1 MQIYESQNCNNT
13 KFRARIKLSRPKR
26 NSLIEKGLITGA
38 VTSVGIGNT
47 ILSGALLDQSVNYP
61 ILGSEN
67 LPKQFLD
74 FAKESELQKSVYN
87 SFFRYSGLGNEI
99 AIVKGSTYSTIG
111 NTLGGIILKLKNKI
125 HSKIT

>member
-1 MQIYESQNCNNT
+1 MKIYESQNYNNT
-13 KFRARIKLSRPKR
+13 EFRARIKLTKPKLD
-26 NSLIEKGLITGA
+26 SLVEKGLITGA
-38 VTSVGIGNT
+38 VTSIGAGNT

-61 ILGSEN
+61 ILNSEN
-67 LPKQFLD
+67 LPKPFLD

-99 AIVKGSTYSTIG
+99 AIVKGTMYSTIG